1 MEVSQFEQLV
11 ELITQQNQLLI
22 EVLGGIGALGAL
34 LVVVIF
40 GLTWR

>member
-1 MEVSQFEQLV
+1 MDAVQFEQLTS
-11 ELITQQNQLLI
+11 LLTSNNQLLI
-22 EVLGGIGALGAL
+22 EVLGGIGLMSAL